1 MLAAHR
7 LSARFGAVVRRIVLD
22 RVKDFTDRVDDDERT
37 DAEEDAGKRAAAKR
51 LAKTLGDRLRSET
64 ANLTAGDWEAAGE
77 AVVTKTYGHSKKE
90 FRRLGIPVPDD
101 TEERTDAKSGAK
113 KKDAKK
119 DAKKEKEDPKFRPLG
134 VDIRKIPT
142 MRPLIDGWR
151 KDNVALIK
159 NMHKEQVDKVERI
172 LDEGWGRH
180 PRSIA
185 QDIEERIGV
194 SKSRAELIAR
204 DQVLTLHAKIT
215 RHRQRAAGIDSYIW
229 TTSQDERVRE
239 AHAELEG
246 EEFSWDEGG
255 DPEEGHPGEAVNCR
269 CVAFPV
275 LEELED

>member
-1 MLAAHR
+1 MDDEERADATDDD
-7 LSARFGAVVRRIVLD
+7 GAERIVA
-22 RVKDFTDRVDDDERT
+22 RQRAKDL
-37 DAEEDAGKRAAAKR
+37 AE
-51 LAKTLGDRLRSET
+51 RLRVAS
-64 ANLTAGDWEAAGE
+64 ANLTDGDWTAAGE
-77 AVVTKTYGHSKKE
+77 AAVTKTYAHSKRE
-90 FRRLGIPVPDD
+90 FRRLGIRVPDD
-101 TEERTDAKSGAK
+101 TEERTDAKPGAK
-113 KKDAKK
+113 SKPKPKSKDEP
-119 DAKKEKEDPKFRPLG
+119 KKEPVKFRPLG

-159 NMHKEQVDKVERI
+159 NMHQEQVDKVEKI

-185 QDIEERIGV
+185 KDIEERIGV

-215 RHRQRAAGIDSYIW
+215 RHRQRAAGINSYIW
-229 TTSQDERVRE
+229 TTSLDERVRE